1 MTDRAGSTPVVPL
14 LRGELAV
21 AGAVGN
27 GAVGSEARVAAIR
40 QGSMRND
47 VREDAMYTHGSDSI
61 LRSFG

>member
-1 MTDRAGSTPVVPL
+1 MVPL